1 MDYPVPGFRPL
12 NQESSPR
19 PLDQDLAQ
27 DLRRPLTYTYLQH
40 LRQIRMMILVEIHY
54 GENSLEALNNIASK

>member
-27 DLRRPLTYTYLQH
+27 DLRRPLTAFKTNKDDDFG
-40 LRQIRMMILVEIHY
+40 R
-54 GENSLEALNNIASK
+54 NSLW